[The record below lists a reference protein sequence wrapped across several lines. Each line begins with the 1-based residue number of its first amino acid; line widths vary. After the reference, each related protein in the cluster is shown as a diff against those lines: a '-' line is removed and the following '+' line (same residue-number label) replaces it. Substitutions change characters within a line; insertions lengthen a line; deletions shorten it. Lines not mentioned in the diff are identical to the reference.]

1 MCGIVGIAGQQ
12 DPDWIRHMNSSI
24 VHRGPDDGGEYVS
37 RESLVSMSMRRL
49 SIIDIQGGH
58 QPMPNKDRSLW
69 IVFNGEI
76 YNAPEIRRRMEQ
88 RGERFLTGHSDTE
101 VLLHLYEEKG
111 FSCLDDLN
119 GMFAFVIHDRKRNL
133 LFGARDRM
141 GIKPLYYC
149 SSNGRFFFASELK
162 ALLTV
167 PIIEREIDRQSLYHY
182 MTLLYV
188 PDEASII
195 KGVRRIP
202 PAHSFVYDLQ
212 SRQLTLQKYWQL
224 KFAGDESPDEKEWA
238 EVLRGELKAAVRRWT
253 LSDVPIACS
262 LSGGL
267 DSSAIV
273 GLLAETGY
281 PRTKT
286 YSLGFVG
293 EEEQSWN
300 EIDLARQVAQRWG
313 TDHHEILL
321 EPQDLLS
328 DLVAMVWHLDE
339 PYGGGLPSWYVF
351 REMSRDVK
359 VGLTGTGGDELFGNY
374 GKFRIYEAN
383 KMLQAALASRR
394 RSGKAARMLAGL
406 IAPLSTLSNSLP
418 SSWPWIGRGHLF
430 SQLPRII
437 NEPFGRYY
445 YANFEYFS
453 DECKRAEVLRTH
465 NGDLQDTASYLQK
478 VYDLS
483 EAPDLR
489 NGLAAVDFRTQ
500 LAEEFLFMT
509 DRFSMAHSLEARVPF
524 LDHNLVETVFRI
536 PPSIRTAAGDLKYL
550 FKRAIGDLL
559 PEPLLSARKRGF
571 VIPTKLWL
579 RRELRPLVKRLL
591 HPDRLSRQGLFHAT
605 FYDSYVL
612 PHLDGK
618 ADFTSQVWAALM
630 FQIWHFIYIEQNQTE
645 APTYD
650 WQAMAGLD

>member
-12 DPDWIRHMNSSI
+12 DRGWIRRMNSSI
-24 VHRGPDDGGEYVS
+24 VHRGPDDEGEYFNP
-37 RESLVSMSMRRL
+37 ESSVSMAMRRL
-49 SIIDIQGGH
+49 SIIDLQGGH
-58 QPMPNKDRSLW
+58 QPMPNKDRTVW

-76 YNAPEIRRRMEQ
+76 YNAPEIRRRMEG
-88 RGERFLTGHSDTE
+88 RGEQFLTGHSDTE

-111 FSCLDDLN
+111 FSFLDEIN
-119 GMFAFVIHDRKRNL
+119 GMFAFVIHDRARNL

-149 SSNGRFFFASELK
+149 CSNDRFLFASELK
-162 ALLTV
+162 ALLAL
-167 PIIEREIDRQSLYHY
+167 PIIEREIDRQSLFHY

-195 KGVRRIP
+195 KGVHRIP
-202 PAHSFVYDLQ
+202 PAHSFIYDLKT
-212 SRQLTLQKYWQL
+212 RQLTLQKYWQL
-224 KFAGDESPDEKEWA
+224 KFTADESPDENEWA
-238 EVLRGELKAAVRRWT
+238 EVLRVELKAAVRRWT

-273 GLLAETGY
+273 GLLAEAGY

-293 EEEQSWN
+293 SEEQSWN
-300 EIDLARQVAQRWG
+300 EIDLARQVANQWG
-313 TDHHEILL
+313 TDHHEIIL

-328 DLVAMVWHLDE
+328 DLAAMVWHLDE

-374 GKFRIYEAN
+374 GKFRIYEGN
-383 KMLQAALASRR
+383 KMLQASLASRR
-394 RSGKAARMLAGL
+394 CSGKAGRMLAGL
-406 IAPLSTLSNSLP
+406 IAPLSTLSDLLP
-418 SSWPWIGRGHLF
+418 SSWPWIGRGHLL

-445 YANFEYFS
+445 YANSDYFS
-453 DECKRAEVLRTH
+453 DDCKRGQVLQTC
-465 NGDLQDTASYLQK
+465 NGNLQDTASYLQTI
-478 VYDLS
+478 YDLS

-509 DRFSMAHSLEARVPF
+509 DRFSMAHSLEARVPL
-524 LDHNLVETVFRI
+524 LDHHLVETVFRI
-536 PPSIRTAAGDLKYL
+536 PPSMRTAAGDLKYL

-559 PEPLLSARKRGF
+559 PEPLLGARKRGF

-579 RRELRPLVKRLL
+579 RRELRPLVERLL
-591 HPDRLSRQGLFHAT
+591 NPTRLQHQGLFQST
-605 FYDSYVL
+605 FYQSFVL
-612 PHLDGK
+612 PHLDGR

-630 FQIWHFIYIEQNQTE
+630 FQMWHFIYIEQNQTE
-645 APTYD
+645 APAYD
-650 WQAMAGLD
+650 WRAMAGFE

>member
-12 DPDWIRHMNSSI
+12 DREWIRRMNSSI
-24 VHRGPDDGGEYVS
+24 VHRGPDDQGEYFS
-37 RESLVSMSMRRL
+37 PESSVSMAMRRL
-49 SIIDIQGGH
+49 SIIDLESGH
-58 QPMPNKDRSLW
+58 QPMPNKDRSIW

-88 RGERFLTGHSDTE
+88 QGEQFATGHSDTE

-111 FSCLDDLN
+111 FSFLDDLN
-119 GMFAFVIHDRKRNL
+119 GMFAFVIHDQKRNL
-133 LFGARDRM
+133 LFGARDRI
-141 GIKPLYYC
+141 GIKPLYYY
-149 SSNGRFFFASELK
+149 SSNGRFIFASELK
-162 ALLTV
+162 ALLTL
-167 PIIEREIDRQSLYHY
+167 PIIEREIDQQSLFHY

-188 PDEASII
+188 PDKASII
-195 KGVRRIP
+195 KGVHRIP
-202 PAHSFVYDLQ
+202 PAHSFIYNLK
-212 SRQLTLQKYWQL
+212 SCQLTLRKYWQL
-224 KFAGDESPDEKEWA
+224 KFADDDHRSEAEWT
-238 EVLRGELKAAVRRWT
+238 EVLRTELQAAVRRWT

-267 DSSAIV
+267 DSSAVV
-273 GLLAETGY
+273 GLLAEAGL
-281 PRTKT
+281 PRIKT

-293 EEEQSWN
+293 EAEQSWN

-313 TDHHEILL
+313 TDHHEIIL
-321 EPQDLLS
+321 EPQELLS
-328 DLVAMVWHLDE
+328 DLAAMVWHLDE

-374 GKFRIYEAN
+374 GKFRTYEAN
-383 KMLQAALASRR
+383 KLLQASLASRR
-394 RSGKAARMLAGL
+394 WSEASGRMLASF

-418 SSWPWIGRGHLF
+418 SSWPWIGRGRLL

-445 YANFEYFS
+445 YANFEYLS
-453 DECKRAEVLRTH
+453 DDCKRAQVLRTQ
-465 NGDLQDTASYLQK
+465 NGDLQDTASYLQN

-483 EAPDLR
+483 EARDLR

-524 LDHNLVETVFRI
+524 LDHVLVETVFRI
-536 PPSIRTAAGDLKYL
+536 PSSVRTAAGDLKYL

-559 PEPLLSARKRGF
+559 PEPILNARKRGF
-571 VIPTKLWL
+571 VIPTTLWL
-579 RRELRPLVKRLL
+579 RRELRPLVESLL
-591 HPDRLSRQGLFHAT
+591 HPERLRRQGLFQST
-605 FYDSYVL
+605 FYQSFVL

-618 ADFTSQVWAALM
+618 ADFTSQLWAALM
-630 FQIWHFIYIEQNQTE
+630 FQIWHLIYIEQKETA
-645 APTYD
+645 APSYD
-650 WQAMAGLD
+650 WQAMAGFD

>member
-37 RESLVSMSMRRL
+37 RESSVSMSMRRL

-88 RGERFLTGHSDTE
+88 RGEQFLTGHSDTE

-119 GMFAFVIHDRKRNL
+119 GMFAFVIHDLKQNL

-149 SSNGRFFFASELK
+149 SANGRFLFASELK

-202 PAHSFVYDLQ
+202 PAHSFVYDLK
-212 SRQLTLQKYWQL
+212 SRHLTLQKYWHL
-224 KFAGDESPDEKEWA
+224 KFTGDESPDEKEWA
-238 EVLRGELKAAVRRWT
+238 EVLRDELKAAVRRWT

-383 KMLQAALASRR
+383 RILQAALASRR
-394 RSGKAARMLAGL
+394 CSGKAARMLAGL
-406 IAPLSTLSNSLP
+406 IAPFSTLSNSLP
-418 SSWPWIGRGHLF
+418 SSWPWIGRGHLL
-430 SQLPRII
+430 SQLPRMI

-453 DECKRAEVLRTH
+453 DECKRAEVLRTQ

-559 PEPLLSARKRGF
+559 PKPLLSARKRGF

-579 RRELRPLVKRLL
+579 RRELRPLVERLL
-591 HPDRLSRQGLFHAT
+591 HPDRLRRQGLFHAT

-630 FQIWHFIYIEQNQTE
+630 FQIWHLIYIEQNQTE
-645 APTYD
+645 APKD
-650 WQAMAGLD
+650 SWQDMAGLH

>member
-1 MCGIVGIAGQQ
+1 MCGIVGIVGQQ

-24 VHRGPDDGGEYVS
+24 VHRGPDDGGEYVD

-88 RGERFLTGHSDTE
+88 QGQQFLTGHSDTE

-202 PAHSFVYDLQ
+202 PAHSFVYDIKN
-212 SRQLTLQKYWQL
+212 RRLTLQKYWQL

-281 PRTKT
+281 PKTKT
-286 YSLGFVG
+286 YSLGFIG

-328 DLVAMVWHLDE
+328 ELVAMVWHLDE

-383 KMLQAALASRR
+383 RILQAALASRR
-394 RSGKAARMLAGL
+394 CSGRAAHMLAGL
-406 IAPLSTLSNSLP
+406 LGPLSALSNSFP
-418 SSWPWIGRGHLF
+418 SSWPWIGRGHLL
-430 SQLPRII
+430 SQLPRMI

-465 NGDLQDTASYLQK
+465 NGALQDTASYLQK

-536 PPSIRTAAGDLKYL
+536 PSSIRTAAGDLKYL

-559 PEPLLSARKRGF
+559 PEPLLNARKRGF

-579 RRELRPLVKRLL
+579 RRELRPLVERLL
-591 HPDRLSRQGLFHAT
+591 HPDRLRRQGLFQPT

-612 PHLDGK
+612 PHLDGR
-618 ADFTSQVWAALM
+618 ADSTSQVWAALM

-650 WQAMAGLD
+650 WKAMAGWD

>member
-37 RESLVSMSMRRL
+37 RESSVSMSMRRL

-88 RGERFLTGHSDTE
+88 RGEQFLTGHSDTE

-149 SSNGRFFFASELK
+149 SSNGRFLFASELK

-202 PAHSFVYDLQ
+202 PAHSFVYDLK

-224 KFAGDESPDEKEWA
+224 KFAGDESPAQKEWA

-383 KMLQAALASRR
+383 RILQAALASRR
-394 RSGKAARMLAGL
+394 CSGKAARMLAGL
-406 IAPLSTLSNSLP
+406 ITPLSTLSNSLP
-418 SSWPWIGRGHLF
+418 SSWPWIGRGHLL
-430 SQLPRII
+430 SQLPRMI

-453 DECKRAEVLRTH
+453 DECKRAEVLRTQ

-579 RRELRPLVKRLL
+579 RRELRPLVERLL

-612 PHLDGK
+612 PHLDAK
-618 ADFTSQVWAALM
+618 TDFTSQVWAALM

-650 WQAMAGLD
+650 WQAMAGWD